1 MKMNRYKL
9 LFLFVT
15 AISFFACEEGDT
27 LLKSDFDRVYDS
39 TKAPVVSTV
48 ALSTQYGVE
57 VYAKMKVENT
67 NGLEILQQGALLS
80 TDKEKLTLTSADTLV
95 KASSN
100 EQIEELVTFSDLKP
114 ETTYYIRS
122 YAVNSEAVGYG
133 DVKTIVT
140 GKSWERSY
148 NFFEDFK
155 TASSLDKFTTLQ
167 FGIKIDRGWTPLK
180 ATSFYDSAKAAN
192 PFGTANYV
200 FVSESYAILAEDG
213 DITDADNVLLFTS
226 DFTDGIKAR
235 IGVTASSFGAPP
247 VKNANYFD
255 SYEIIASLTPIKTK
269 ADADNATVISK
280 QTLTGKTV
288 GKEVII
294 PLTGFDGKI
303 VYLGIRHKYEA
314 KGYTLIVH
322 GVTTS
327 AMYAPI

>member
-1 MKMNRYKL
+1 MKINRYKL
-9 LFLFVT
+9 LFLFVA

-39 TKAPVVSTV
+39 TKAPVASTGV
-48 ALSTQYGVE
+48 LSTQYGVE

-95 KASSN
+95 KALSN
-100 EQIEELVTFSDLKP
+100 QQTEQTVTFSDLKP

-167 FGIKIDRGWTPLK
+167 FGVKIDRGWSPLE
-180 ATSFYDSAKAAN
+180 ATSFYDSAEAN

-200 FVSESYAILAEDG
+200 FISESKAILSKDG
-213 DITDADNVLLFTS
+213 NVTDADNVLLFTS
-226 DFTDGIKAR
+226 DFTDAVKAR
-235 IGVTASSFGAPP
+235 ISVTASSFGAPP
-247 VKNANYFD
+247 INNATFFD
-255 SYEIIASLTPIKTK
+255 SYQIIASLTPIKTK

-294 PLTGFDGKI
+294 PLAGFDGKI

-314 KGYTLIVH
+314 NGYTLIVH

>member
-27 LLKSDFDRVYDS
+27 LLKSDFDKVYDS

-48 ALSTQYGVE
+48 AVSTQYGVE
-57 VYAKMKVENT
+57 VYAKMKVENK
-67 NGLEILQQGALLS
+67 NGLDILQQGALLS
-80 TDKEKLTLTSADTLV
+80 TDKEKLTLTSADALV
-95 KASSN
+95 KASNN
-100 EQIEELVTFSDLKP
+100 EQNEELVTFSDLKP
-114 ETTYYIRS
+114 ETTYYVRS

-167 FGIKIDRGWTPLK
+167 FGVKIDRGWSPLE
-180 ATSFYDSAKAAN
+180 ATSFYDSGDAN

-200 FVSESYAILAEDG
+200 FISESKAILSSDG
-213 DITDADNVLLFTS
+213 HVTDADNVLLFTS
-226 DFTDGIKAR
+226 DFTDAVKAR

-247 VKNANYFD
+247 INNAKYFD
-255 SYEIIASLTPIKTK
+255 SYQIIASLTPIKTK

-280 QTLTGKTV
+280 QTLTSKTV

-303 VYLGIRHKYEA
+303 VYFGIRHKYDVN
-314 KGYTLIVH
+314 GYTLIVH
-322 GVTTS
+322 GITTS